1 MTESSSGVSR
11 AESNEQAVD
20 AARHLD
26 ISSASG
32 HRRNHRRDARGWSE
46 MRQGMND
53 LSSDVTRVGPHLRM
67 MLPNLTRMEA
77 RVVELMLQGQDFSE
91 STPLRALA
99 EAAGVSDAMVVK
111 IAKKLGFAG
120 FKEMRDLVG
129 RYNQL
134 PIGGLYSEISPGD
147 APETILSKIFRTAIQ
162 ALEETLAIINVEAFD
177 RAASILAGAH
187 NRDFYGLGGSA
198 QIARDV
204 AHKFLRIG
212 VRCNVFDDT
221 HMMLMSAALLGSED
235 VAIAISHSG
244 QTNAIIDAI
253 TLARR
258 SGARTIVV
266 TSYANA
272 PLAREADIVLSATA
286 RGSPL
291 LGENAAARIAQLS
304 ILDALFMAVAQRD
317 YTGAEQRLK
326 KTMNAVIG
334 KRG

>member
-1 MTESSSGVSR
+1 MT
-11 AESNEQAVD
+11 
-20 AARHLD
+20 
-26 ISSASG
+26 
-32 HRRNHRRDARGWSE
+32 
-46 MRQGMND
+46 QGITD

-67 MLPNLTRMEA
+67 MLPNLTRMES
-77 RVVELMLQGQDFSE
+77 RVVELMLQGQDFSG

-120 FKEMRDLVG
+120 FREMRDLVG

-134 PIGGLYSEISPGD
+134 PIGGLYSEIGPDD
-147 APETILSKIFRTAIQ
+147 ASDSILSKIFRTAIQ
-162 ALEETLAIINVEAFD
+162 ALEETLAIIDIEAFE
-177 RAASILAGAH
+177 RAAIVFAGAR
-187 NRDFYGLGGSA
+187 NRDIYGLGGSA

-212 VRCNVFDDT
+212 MRCNVFDDT
-221 HMMLMSAALLGSED
+221 HMMLMSAALLGPED

-244 QTNAIIDAI
+244 QTNAVIDAL
-253 TLARR
+253 TQARR

-272 PLAREADIVLSATA
+272 PLAREADLVLSATA

-317 YTGAEQRLK
+317 YAGAEQRLK

>member
-1 MTESSSGVSR
+1 MT
-11 AESNEQAVD
+11 
-20 AARHLD
+20 
-26 ISSASG
+26 
-32 HRRNHRRDARGWSE
+32 
-46 MRQGMND
+46 QGITD

-67 MLPNLTRMEA
+67 MLPNLTRMES
-77 RVVELMLQGQDFSE
+77 RVVELMLQGQDFSG

-120 FKEMRDLVG
+120 FREMRDLVG

-134 PIGGLYSEISPGD
+134 PIGGLYSEIGPDD
-147 APETILSKIFRTAIQ
+147 ASDSILSKIFRTAIQ
-162 ALEETLAIINVEAFD
+162 ALEETLAIIDIEAFE
-177 RAASILAGAH
+177 RAAIVFAGAR
-187 NRDFYGLGGSA
+187 NRDIYGLGGSA

-212 VRCNVFDDT
+212 MRCNVFDDT
-221 HMMLMSAALLGSED
+221 HMMLMSAALLGPED

-244 QTNAIIDAI
+244 QTNAVIDAL

-272 PLAREADIVLSATA
+272 PLAREADLVLSATA

-317 YTGAEQRLK
+317 YAGAEQRLK